1 MTSTQREAGKYEL
14 FQLSAGV
21 FVYRPSSPDGRQG
34 GQGGQGGA
42 GPYLCQPCFDAGT
55 PFILEREESVA
66 LIQYFCPHCGSRF
79 LERKKPLAGLAM
91 SPWG

>member
-34 GQGGQGGA
+34 GQGGQGGMGGQGGA

-66 LIQYFCPHCGSRF
+66 LIQ
-79 LERKKPLAGLAM
+79 
-91 SPWG
+91 